1 MYYKLKK
8 KKESA
13 LESRADMA
21 KVSFAKVKK
30 KSNTDEAYMIKW
42 ILVCDLFQD
51 LAMYRMTNLSQIKAV
66 KNSGKSVFKNND
78 YRAMLQIQN

>member
-1 MYYKLKK
+1 MYYKLKKK

-30 KSNTDEAYMIKW
+30 KSNTDEACMIK
-42 ILVCDLFQD
+42 
-51 LAMYRMTNLSQIKAV
+51 
-66 KNSGKSVFKNND
+66 
-78 YRAMLQIQN
+78 